1 MPQIEGS
8 LSRRVLD
15 IVRFGNGRVA
25 GMVIDEQGA
34 SHEKTKE
41 QMIML
46 RKLAVWRCPIFLVE
60 LQTDGPL
67 PTKPEL
73 RLAACDD
80 TLKEFSLDRLD
91 RLGLRRPLLTKPER
105 RLAACDDTLK
115 EFSPLRTQLQ
125 CRRVTKR
132 YANALVQTDLMEKLK
147 ADNITHVVIMGQQ
160 TNCCVR
166 ATAIGGK
173 DFDRGP
179 EYAGLVQ
186 HGISV
191 LSTPKLMSPESPRA
205 NFLGN
210 ERVEIYSAM

>member
-8 LSRRVLD
+8 LSKRVLD
-15 IVRFGNGRVA
+15 IVRFGDGKVA

-34 SHEKTKE
+34 NHEKTKE

-60 LQTDGPL
+60 FETGSDRRPL
-67 PTKPEL
+67 PTNPEL

-80 TLKEFSLDRLD
+80 TLKEFSPLAIY
-91 RLGLRRPLLTKPER
+91 GYRRPAE
-105 RLAACDDTLK
+105 
-115 EFSPLRTQLQ
+115 SNNRTQLQ

-173 DFDRGP
+173 DTDRK

-186 HGISV
+186 HGICV
-191 LSTPKLMSPESPRA
+191 LSTPQLMYSQFPFA
-205 NFLGN
+205 DFLDN
-210 ERVEIYSAM
+210 QRVEIYSAM

>member
-15 IVRFGNGRVA
+15 IVRFGNGKVA

-60 LQTDGPL
+60 FETESDRTLL

-80 TLKEFSLDRLD
+80 TLKEFSPIY
-91 RLGLRRPLLTKPER
+91 GYRRPAEWNN
-105 RLAACDDTLK
+105 
-115 EFSPLRTQLQ
+115 RTQLQ

-132 YANALVQTDLMEKLK
+132 FANALVQTDLMKKLK
-147 ADNITHVVIMGQQ
+147 ADNITRVVIMGQQ

-173 DFDRGP
+173 DIDRGP

-191 LSTPKLMSPESPRA
+191 LSMPKLMSPQSPAA
-205 NFLGN
+205 NFLDN

>member
-15 IVRFGNGRVA
+15 IVRFGNGKVA

-34 SHEKTKE
+34 SHGKTNE

-60 LQTDGPL
+60 LQDR

-80 TLKEFSLDRLD
+80 TLKEFS
-91 RLGLRRPLLTKPER
+91 
-105 RLAACDDTLK
+105 
-115 EFSPLRTQLQ
+115 PLRTKRAPPERPPVDQTAWRLQ
-125 CRRVTKR
+125 CLRVTKR
-132 YANALVQTDLMEKLK
+132 YFNALVQTDLMKKLE
-147 ADNITHVVIMGQQ
+147 ADDITHVVIMGQQ

-166 ATAIGGK
+166 ATAIGGR
-173 DFDRGP
+173 DIDRGP
-179 EYAGLVQ
+179 AYPGLVQ
-186 HGISV
+186 HGICV
-191 LSTPKLMSPESPRA
+191 LSTPQLMYSQFPVA
-205 NFLGN
+205 DFLDN
-210 ERVEIYSAM
+210 QRVEIYSAM

>member
-15 IVRFGNGRVA
+15 IVLFGNGKVA
-25 GMVIDEQGA
+25 GMVIDEQEGP
-34 SHEKTKE
+34 SHGKTYE

-60 LQTDGPL
+60 FETESDRLTPL

-80 TLKEFSLDRLD
+80 TQ
-91 RLGLRRPLLTKPER
+91 
-105 RLAACDDTLK
+105 K
-115 EFSPLRTQLQ
+115 EFSPLAIYGYRRPAESNNRTQLQ
-125 CRRVTKR
+125 CCRVTKR
-132 YANALVQTDLMEKLK
+132 YANALVQTDLMKKLK
-147 ADNITHVVIMGQQ
+147 GDNITHVVIMGQQ

-173 DFDRGP
+173 DVDRGP
-179 EYAGLVQ
+179 KYDGLLQ

-191 LSTPKLMSPESPRA
+191 LSTPKLMSSQFPVA
-205 NFLGN
+205 DFLDN

>member
-15 IVRFGNGRVA
+15 IVRLGNGKVA

-34 SHEKTKE
+34 NHEKTKE

-60 LQTDGPL
+60 FETESDRLGTPL

-80 TLKEFSLDRLD
+80 TLKEFSPLAIY
-91 RLGLRRPLLTKPER
+91 GYRRPAE
-105 RLAACDDTLK
+105 
-115 EFSPLRTQLQ
+115 SNNRTQLQ
-125 CRRVTKR
+125 CCRVTKR
-132 YANALVQTDLMEKLK
+132 YANALVQTDLMKKLK
-147 ADNITHVVIMGQQ
+147 GDNITHVVIMGQQ

-173 DFDRGP
+173 DVDRGP
-179 EYAGLVQ
+179 KYDGLVQ

-191 LSTPKLMSPESPRA
+191 LSTPKLMSSQFPVA
-205 NFLGN
+205 DFLDN

>member
-15 IVRFGNGRVA
+15 IVRLGNGKVA

-34 SHEKTKE
+34 NHEKTKE

-60 LQTDGPL
+60 FETESDRLAFRTPL

-80 TLKEFSLDRLD
+80 TLKEFSPLAIY
-91 RLGLRRPLLTKPER
+91 GYRRPAEWNN
-105 RLAACDDTLK
+105 
-115 EFSPLRTQLQ
+115 RTQLQ

-132 YANALVQTDLMEKLK
+132 YANALVQTDLMK
-147 ADNITHVVIMGQQ
+147 N
-160 TNCCVR
+160 
-166 ATAIGGK
+166 
-173 DFDRGP
+173 
-179 EYAGLVQ
+179 
-186 HGISV
+186 
-191 LSTPKLMSPESPRA
+191 
-205 NFLGN
+205 
-210 ERVEIYSAM
+210 

>member
-15 IVRFGNGRVA
+15 IVRLGNGKVA

-34 SHEKTKE
+34 NHEKTKE

-60 LQTDGPL
+60 FETESDRLTPL

-80 TLKEFSLDRLD
+80 TLKEFSPLAIY
-91 RLGLRRPLLTKPER
+91 GYRRPAEWNN
-105 RLAACDDTLK
+105 
-115 EFSPLRTQLQ
+115 RTQLQ

-132 YANALVQTDLMEKLK
+132 YANALVQTDLMKNLK

-173 DFDRGP
+173 DVDRGP
-179 EYAGLVQ
+179 KYDGLVQ

-191 LSTPKLMSPESPRA
+191 LSTPKLMSSQFPVA
-205 NFLGN
+205 DFLDN

>member
-15 IVRFGNGRVA
+15 IVRLGNGKVA

-34 SHEKTKE
+34 NHEKTKE

-60 LQTDGPL
+60 FETESDRLTPL

-80 TLKEFSLDRLD
+80 TLKEFSPLAIY
-91 RLGLRRPLLTKPER
+91 GYRRPAE
-105 RLAACDDTLK
+105 
-115 EFSPLRTQLQ
+115 SNNRTQLQ
-125 CRRVTKR
+125 CCRVTKR
-132 YANALVQTDLMEKLK
+132 YANALVQTDLMKKLK

-173 DFDRGP
+173 DVDRGP
-179 EYAGLVQ
+179 KYDGLVQ

-191 LSTPKLMSPESPRA
+191 LSTPKLMSSQFPVA
-205 NFLGN
+205 DFLDN

>member
-34 SHEKTKE
+34 NHEKTKE

-60 LQTDGPL
+60 FETESDRPALRRPL

-80 TLKEFSLDRLD
+80 TLKEFSPLAIY
-91 RLGLRRPLLTKPER
+91 GYRRPAEWNN
-105 RLAACDDTLK
+105 
-115 EFSPLRTQLQ
+115 RTQLQ

-132 YANALVQTDLMEKLK
+132 YANALVQTDLMKKLK

-173 DFDRGP
+173 DIDRGP

-186 HGISV
+186 HGIRV
-191 LSTPKLMSPESPRA
+191 LSTPKLMSSQSPA
-205 NFLGN
+205 ADFLDN

>member
-15 IVRFGNGRVA
+15 IVRLGNGKVA

-34 SHEKTKE
+34 NHEKTKE

-60 LQTDGPL
+60 FETESDRLTPL

-80 TLKEFSLDRLD
+80 TLKEFSPLAIY
-91 RLGLRRPLLTKPER
+91 GYRRPAE
-105 RLAACDDTLK
+105 
-115 EFSPLRTQLQ
+115 SNNRTQLQ
-125 CRRVTKR
+125 CCRVTKR
-132 YANALVQTDLMEKLK
+132 YANALVQTDLMKKLK
-147 ADNITHVVIMGQQ
+147 GDNITHVVIMGQQ

-173 DFDRGP
+173 DVDRGP
-179 EYAGLVQ
+179 KYDGLLQ

-191 LSTPKLMSPESPRA
+191 LSTPKLMSSQFPVA
-205 NFLGN
+205 DFLDN

>member
-15 IVRFGNGRVA
+15 IVRLGNGKVA

-34 SHEKTKE
+34 NHEKTKE

-60 LQTDGPL
+60 FETESDRLTPL

-80 TLKEFSLDRLD
+80 TLKEFS
-91 RLGLRRPLLTKPER
+91 
-105 RLAACDDTLK
+105 
-115 EFSPLRTQLQ
+115 PLRTKRAPPERPRVDQTAWRLQ

-132 YANALVQTDLMEKLK
+132 YANALVQTDLMKKLK

-173 DFDRGP
+173 DVDRGP
-179 EYAGLVQ
+179 KYDGLVQ

-191 LSTPKLMSPESPRA
+191 LSTPKLMSSQFPVA
-205 NFLGN
+205 DFLDN

>member
-15 IVRFGNGRVA
+15 IVRLGNGKVA

-34 SHEKTKE
+34 NHEKTKE

-60 LQTDGPL
+60 FETESDRLGTPL

-80 TLKEFSLDRLD
+80 TLKEFSPLAIY
-91 RLGLRRPLLTKPER
+91 GYRRPAE
-105 RLAACDDTLK
+105 
-115 EFSPLRTQLQ
+115 SNNRTQLQ
-125 CRRVTKR
+125 CCRVTKR
-132 YANALVQTDLMEKLK
+132 YANALVQTDLMKKLK
-147 ADNITHVVIMGQQ
+147 GDNITHVVIMGQQ

-173 DFDRGP
+173 DVDRGP
-179 EYAGLVQ
+179 KYDGLLQ

-191 LSTPKLMSPESPRA
+191 LSTPKLMSSQFPVA
-205 NFLGN
+205 DFLDN

>member
-15 IVRFGNGRVA
+15 IVRFGNGKVA

-34 SHEKTKE
+34 SHGKTNE

-60 LQTDGPL
+60 LRTWVGQQTSSHEAG
-67 PTKPEL
+67 T
-73 RLAACDD
+73 AV
-80 TLKEFSLDRLD
+80 
-91 RLGLRRPLLTKPER
+91 G
-105 RLAACDDTLK
+105 DDTLK
-115 EFSPLRTQLQ
+115 EFSPLRTKRAPPERPPVDQTARRLE

-132 YANALVQTDLMEKLK
+132 FFNALVQTDLMKKLQ
-147 ADNITHVVIMGQQ
+147 ADDITHVVIMGQQ

-173 DFDRGP
+173 DIDRGP
-179 EYAGLVQ
+179 AYAGLVQ
-186 HGISV
+186 HGIV
-191 LSTPKLMSPESPRA
+191 C
-205 NFLGN
+205 
-210 ERVEIYSAM
+210 SARPS

>member
-1 MPQIEGS
+1 MPKIEGS

-15 IVRFGNGRVA
+15 IVLFGNGKVA

-34 SHEKTKE
+34 NHEKTKE

-60 LQTDGPL
+60 FETESDRLTPL

-80 TLKEFSLDRLD
+80 TLKEFSPLAIY
-91 RLGLRRPLLTKPER
+91 GYRRPAE
-105 RLAACDDTLK
+105 
-115 EFSPLRTQLQ
+115 SNNRTQLQ
-125 CRRVTKR
+125 CCRVTKR
-132 YANALVQTDLMEKLK
+132 YANALVQTDLMKKLK
-147 ADNITHVVIMGQQ
+147 GDNITHVVIMGQQ

-173 DFDRGP
+173 DVDRGP
-179 EYAGLVQ
+179 KYDGLLQ

-191 LSTPKLMSPESPRA
+191 LSTPKLMSSQFPVA
-205 NFLGN
+205 DFLDN

>member
-15 IVRFGNGRVA
+15 IVRLGNGKVA

-34 SHEKTKE
+34 NHEKTKE

-60 LQTDGPL
+60 FETESDRLTPL

-80 TLKEFSLDRLD
+80 TLKEFSPLAIY
-91 RLGLRRPLLTKPER
+91 GYRRPAEWNN
-105 RLAACDDTLK
+105 
-115 EFSPLRTQLQ
+115 RTQLQ

-132 YANALVQTDLMEKLK
+132 YANALVQTDLMKKLE

-173 DFDRGP
+173 DVDRGP
-179 EYAGLVQ
+179 KYDGLVQ

-191 LSTPKLMSPESPRA
+191 LSTPKLMSSQFPVA
-205 NFLGN
+205 DFLDN

>member
-15 IVRFGNGRVA
+15 IVRLGNGKVA

-34 SHEKTKE
+34 NHEKTKE

-60 LQTDGPL
+60 FETESDRLGTPL

-80 TLKEFSLDRLD
+80 TLKEFSPLAIY
-91 RLGLRRPLLTKPER
+91 GYRRPAEWNN
-105 RLAACDDTLK
+105 
-115 EFSPLRTQLQ
+115 RTQLQ

-132 YANALVQTDLMEKLK
+132 YANALVQTDLMKKLK
-147 ADNITHVVIMGQQ
+147 GDNITHVVIMGQQ

-173 DFDRGP
+173 DVDRGP
-179 EYAGLVQ
+179 KYDGLVQ

-191 LSTPKLMSPESPRA
+191 LSTPKLMSSQFPVA
-205 NFLGN
+205 DFLDN

>member
-8 LSRRVLD
+8 LSKRVLD
-15 IVRFGNGRVA
+15 IVRFGDGKVA

-34 SHEKTKE
+34 NHEKTKE

-60 LQTDGPL
+60 FETGSDRRPL
-67 PTKPEL
+67 PTNPEL
-73 RLAACDD
+73 
-80 TLKEFSLDRLD
+80 
-91 RLGLRRPLLTKPER
+91 

-115 EFSPLRTQLQ
+115 EFSPLRTKRAPPERPRVDQTAWRLQ

-132 YANALVQTDLMEKLK
+132 YANALVQTDLMKKLE

-173 DFDRGP
+173 DTDRK

-186 HGISV
+186 HGICV
-191 LSTPKLMSPESPRA
+191 LSTPQLMYSQFPFA
-205 NFLGN
+205 DFLDN
-210 ERVEIYSAM
+210 QRVEIYSAM

>member
-8 LSRRVLD
+8 LSKRVLD
-15 IVRFGNGRVA
+15 IVRFGDGKVA

-34 SHEKTKE
+34 NHEKTKE

-60 LQTDGPL
+60 FETESDRLTPL

-80 TLKEFSLDRLD
+80 TLKEFSPLAIY
-91 RLGLRRPLLTKPER
+91 GYRRPAEWNNL
-105 RLAACDDTLK
+105 
-115 EFSPLRTQLQ
+115 TQLQ

-132 YANALVQTDLMEKLK
+132 YANALVQTDLMKKLK

-173 DFDRGP
+173 DVDRGP
-179 EYAGLVQ
+179 KYDGLVQ
-186 HGISV
+186 HGICV
-191 LSTPKLMSPESPRA
+191 LSTPQLMYSQFPFA
-205 NFLGN
+205 DFLDN
-210 ERVEIYSAM
+210 QRVEIYSAM

>member
-8 LSRRVLD
+8 LSKRVLD
-15 IVRFGNGRVA
+15 IVRFGDGKVA

-34 SHEKTKE
+34 SHGKTNE

-60 LQTDGPL
+60 LQTESDR

-80 TLKEFSLDRLD
+80 TLKEFSPFR
-91 RLGLRRPLLTKPER
+91 TKRAPPER
-105 RLAACDDTLK
+105 PREDQTAW
-115 EFSPLRTQLQ
+115 RLQ
-125 CRRVTKR
+125 CLRVTKR
-132 YANALVQTDLMEKLK
+132 YFNALVQTDLMKKLE
-147 ADNITHVVIMGQQ
+147 ADDITHVVIMGQQ

-173 DFDRGP
+173 DIDRGP
-179 EYAGLVQ
+179 AYAGLVQ
-186 HGISV
+186 HGICV
-191 LSTPKLMSPESPRA
+191 LSTPQLMYSQFPVA
-205 NFLGN
+205 DFLDN
-210 ERVEIYSAM
+210 QRVEIYSAM

>member
-15 IVRFGNGRVA
+15 IVRLGNGKVA

-34 SHEKTKE
+34 NHEKTKE

-60 LQTDGPL
+60 FETESDRLTPL

-80 TLKEFSLDRLD
+80 TLKEFSPLAIY
-91 RLGLRRPLLTKPER
+91 GYRRPAE
-105 RLAACDDTLK
+105 
-115 EFSPLRTQLQ
+115 SNNRTQLQ
-125 CRRVTKR
+125 CCRVTKR
-132 YANALVQTDLMEKLK
+132 YANALVQTDLMKKLK
-147 ADNITHVVIMGQQ
+147 GDNITHVVIMGQQ

-173 DFDRGP
+173 DVDRGP
-179 EYAGLVQ
+179 KYDGLVQ

-191 LSTPKLMSPESPRA
+191 LSTPKLMSSQFPVA
-205 NFLGN
+205 DFLDN

>member
-15 IVRFGNGRVA
+15 IVRLGNGKVA

-34 SHEKTKE
+34 NHEKTKE

-60 LQTDGPL
+60 FETESDRLGTPL

-80 TLKEFSLDRLD
+80 TLKELSPLAIY
-91 RLGLRRPLLTKPER
+91 GYRRPAEWNN
-105 RLAACDDTLK
+105 
-115 EFSPLRTQLQ
+115 RTQLQ

-147 ADNITHVVIMGQQ
+147 ADNITHASSWGS
-160 TNCCVR
+160 R
-166 ATAIGGK
+166 PTAAYEPLPLAGK
-173 DFDRGP
+173 TSTEDRSMM
-179 EYAGLVQ
+179 AWCSTA
-186 HGISV
+186 SV
-191 LSTPKLMSPESPRA
+191 C
-205 NFLGN
+205 
-210 ERVEIYSAM
+210 SARPS

>member
-15 IVRFGNGRVA
+15 IVRLGNGKVA

-34 SHEKTKE
+34 NHEKTKE

-60 LQTDGPL
+60 FETESDRLGTPL

-80 TLKEFSLDRLD
+80 TLKEFSPLAIY
-91 RLGLRRPLLTKPER
+91 GYRRPAEWNN
-105 RLAACDDTLK
+105 
-115 EFSPLRTQLQ
+115 RTQLQ
-125 CRRVTKR
+125 CCRVTKR
-132 YANALVQTDLMEKLK
+132 YANALVQTDLMKKLK

-173 DFDRGP
+173 DVDRGP
-179 EYAGLVQ
+179 KYDGLVQ

-191 LSTPKLMSPESPRA
+191 LSTPKLMSSQFPVA
-205 NFLGN
+205 DFLDN

>member
-60 LQTDGPL
+60 LQTGSDRLPLRRPL

-80 TLKEFSLDRLD
+80 TLKEFSPLAIY
-91 RLGLRRPLLTKPER
+91 GYRRPAEWNN
-105 RLAACDDTLK
+105 
-115 EFSPLRTQLQ
+115 RTQLQ

-147 ADNITHVVIMGQQ
+147 ADNITHVVIMDGAADQLLRTSHCHWRERHRQ
-160 TNCCVR
+160 RTGVCWPGAARHQC
-166 ATAIGGK
+166 A
-173 DFDRGP
+173 
-179 EYAGLVQ
+179 Q
-186 HGISV
+186 HAQADVPSV
-191 LSTPKLMSPESPRA
+191 SR
-205 NFLGN
+205 
-210 ERVEIYSAM
+210 R

>member
-1 MPQIEGS
+1 MPKIEGS

-15 IVRFGNGRVA
+15 IVRLGNGKVA

-34 SHEKTKE
+34 NHEKTKE

-60 LQTDGPL
+60 FETESDRLTPL

-80 TLKEFSLDRLD
+80 TLKEFSPLAIY
-91 RLGLRRPLLTKPER
+91 GYRRPAE
-105 RLAACDDTLK
+105 
-115 EFSPLRTQLQ
+115 SNNRTQLQ
-125 CRRVTKR
+125 CCRVTKR
-132 YANALVQTDLMEKLK
+132 YANALVQTDLMKKLK
-147 ADNITHVVIMGQQ
+147 GDNITHVVIMGQQ

-173 DFDRGP
+173 DVDRGP
-179 EYAGLVQ
+179 KYDGLLQ

-191 LSTPKLMSPESPRA
+191 LSTPKLMSSQFPVA
-205 NFLGN
+205 DFLDN